1 MSRSVSYV
9 ATGAAWDSTAR
20 TQPSR
25 MSTEDSRWQSHGRF
39 HPGRGR
45 GAVWMRSPPSEPR
58 SAGSPAGER
67 GSERG
72 AFYQKG
78 TEPVQATIWGMS
90 SPATSVKRMFR
101 PL

>member
-1 MSRSVSYV
+1 VSRSVSYV

-25 MSTEDSRWQSHGRF
+25 MCTEDSKWQLHRHF

-45 GAVWMRSPPSEPR
+45 GAVWMRSPPSEP
-58 SAGSPAGER
+58 GR
-67 GSERG
+67 GSKRG

-78 TEPVQATIWGMS
+78 NESVQATIWGMS